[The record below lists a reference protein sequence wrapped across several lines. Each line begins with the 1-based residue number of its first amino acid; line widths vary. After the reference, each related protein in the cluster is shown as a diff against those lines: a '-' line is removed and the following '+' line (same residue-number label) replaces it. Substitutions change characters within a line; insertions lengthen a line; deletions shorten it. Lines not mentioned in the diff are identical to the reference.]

1 MALTEGIGGFLSV
14 SAATPATFDAAGYVA
29 LTFVEVG
36 EVSEVP
42 EFGAAYSPVT
52 FTPLKT
58 GIVNKFHGELNY
70 GSITVPLGYD
80 SANAGQIILLAAL
93 ASRMKSASAKPAA
106 TAQSVISWVKLCRSR
121 AASRSGRSTWQ
132 AVILS
137 SRAPMWKSPRRNPAP
152 PAGQGGEAWF
162 TASPDFNLNRRI

>member
-14 SAATPATFDAAGYVA
+14 SAAAPATYDASGYGD
-29 LTFVEVG
+29 LTWTDVG
-36 EVSEVP
+36 EASEIP

-80 SANAGQIILLAAL
+80 SADAGQIILLAAL
-93 ASRMKSASAKPAA
+93 ASKNEISFRETRSDGTIRFISGKVMSFPRG
-106 TAQSVISWVKLCRSR
+106 QSVGSVNMASCNIEFTR
-121 AASRSGRSTWQ
+121 ADIEVA
-132 AVILS
+132 
-137 SRAPMWKSPRRNPAP
+137 AP
-152 PAGQGGEAWF
+152 
-162 TASPDFNLNRRI
+162 

>member
-14 SAATPATFDAAGYVA
+14 SAAAPATYDASGYGA
-29 LTFVEVG
+29 LTWTDVG
-36 EVSEVP
+36 EASEIP

-80 SANAGQIILLAAL
+80 SADAGQIILLAAL
-93 ASRMKSASAKPAA
+93 DSKNEISFRETRSDGTIRFISGKVMSFPRG
-106 TAQSVISWVKLCRSR
+106 QSVGSVNMASCNIEFTR
-121 AASRSGRSTWQ
+121 ADIEVA
-132 AVILS
+132 
-137 SRAPMWKSPRRNPAP
+137 AP
-152 PAGQGGEAWF
+152 
-162 TASPDFNLNRRI
+162 

>member
-14 SAATPATFDAAGYVA
+14 SAAAPATYDASGYAA
-29 LTFVEVG
+29 LTWTDVG
-36 EVSEVP
+36 EASEIP

-80 SANAGQIILLAAL
+80 SADAGQIILLAAL
-93 ASRMKSASAKPAA
+93 VSKNEISFRETRSDGTIRFISGKVMSFPRG
-106 TAQSVISWVKLCRSR
+106 QSVGSVNMASCNIEFTR
-121 AASRSGRSTWQ
+121 ADIEVA
-132 AVILS
+132 
-137 SRAPMWKSPRRNPAP
+137 AP
-152 PAGQGGEAWF
+152 
-162 TASPDFNLNRRI
+162 

>member
-14 SAATPATFDAAGYVA
+14 SAATPATFDAPGYVA
-29 LTFVEVG
+29 LTFTEIG

-58 GIVNKFHGELNY
+58 GIVNKFHGDLNF

-93 ASRMKSASAKPAA
+93 ASKDEISFRETRSDGTIRYIMGKVMSF
-106 TAQSVISWVKLCRSR
+106 TRGQSVGSVNMASCNIEFTR
-121 AASRSGRSTWQ
+121 ADVEVA
-132 AVILS
+132 
-137 SRAPMWKSPRRNPAP
+137 AP
-152 PAGQGGEAWF
+152 
-162 TASPDFNLNRRI
+162 